1 MRSSVDATGLS
12 ASHWSCSLKIAK
24 ARKRSAQTPAKSPD
38 SGRLDAT
45 AWVDAALL
53 ELNAN
58 GIDRVR
64 VEVLAKQLGV
74 TKGSFYWH
82 FKDRD
87 ALLAAMLEQWRRR
100 ATLLLIE
107 RLDRQGAP
115 PDRRL
120 RELLRLP
127 LQKERSA
134 QAAEIELAIR
144 LWGRTDAR
152 ARAALEEVDE
162 LRLRY
167 IGQLLVQSGTPP
179 DLARARAILAYSYL
193 RVASTLIPA
202 EASALMEQC
211 EDLLVTSPS

>member
-1 MRSSVDATGLS
+1 MKTEV
-12 ASHWSCSLKIAK
+12 
-24 ARKRSAQTPAKSPD
+24 RKRQVKAAAKSAE
-38 SGRLDAT
+38 SKRLDASD
-45 AWVDAALL
+45 WVAVALL

-64 VEVLAKQLGV
+64 VEVLAKRLGV

-115 PDRRL
+115 PDSRL

-127 LQKERSA
+127 LQGERSA

-144 LWGRTDAR
+144 LWGRTDLR
-152 ARAALEEVDE
+152 ARAALAEVDE

-167 IGQLLVQSGTPP
+167 IAQLLVQSGTPERI
-179 DLARARAILAYSYL
+179 AHARAILAYSYL
-193 RVASTLIPA
+193 RVAATLIPPA
-202 EASALMEQC
+202 ATDLMAQC
-211 EDLLVTSPS
+211 EALLVDN